1 MELSSAGGYEQVVR
15 EDHPSS
21 YWRLG
26 DGTTADAADAST
38 AGTSVGKN
46 RAGQSTLTVSGA
58 IAGDPNGAT
67 QFNASTFD
75 VASGLVSGSS
85 SIELWFKTA
94 NQGGLIMAMKPDA
107 SQFVPLAY
115 VGTDN
120 KLHAGF
126 WPMPQV
132 VSPATVTDNQWHHLV
147 ISSAST
153 SVTVFLDAVP
163 IGMQHGAPNML
174 EMTATYFGTSLET
187 GWPYSPGGWRPL
199 NGALDEIAIYP
210 GALSGVQ
217 VKTHFDAA
225 RIGVVDAQPHRIRV
239 DFQDK
244 AGTAALSLRQGTPG
258 ATAAL
263 ASSQLSPRYN
273 LVTRTIDPDGKV
285 TASQYGVPE
294 LGMKTADI
302 VDPAGLNLRTEYT
315 YEGASSANKAFRRQ
329 LTRKLPALVGTSVTP
344 TTYSYY
350 SQGTNPA
357 TADNPCTVPVEAI
370 PQGGAQWKSVG
381 VDPDGAGSQTGEVIE
396 SVYFGDGLVAATRRS
411 ANGTTDPWTCYTYDG
426 RGRPLTVSYPA
437 YGGAVARTVTYSYR
451 VDPDGAGPLSS
462 SVASVSVSDDSTGS
476 GISSPTVT
484 TTVDWLGRVVRYQDA
499 LGVVTTTTYDQA
511 NRPTTVTASNGYGTV
526 GYTYDAAGR
535 LATQTLG
542 GNVIA
547 QPTYNGSSGMMTSV
561 SYPSGA
567 NKAGNGTSGAFGFD
581 SRGRPNA
588 MTWTG
593 PSSTLLTSSAVTRS
607 AGGRIVD
614 QTIDGVDP
622 TPGTDAFTYDA
633 AGRLTIAGPSAPSG
647 GGSSPGLI
655 PPSGTRVKV
664 QHSGQCLDIR
674 NISSNN
680 GEYVD
685 QYGCYTSGALN
696 QVFDFLD
703 LDGTWFTMKPK
714 HSGMC
719 IGVPN
724 NTAGSFVQQQ
734 TCSGATTQKWKAV
747 AVGSGYQL
755 VNQSSNL
762 CVEVPGSSMA
772 YQTATKQNTCGT
784 STDTN
789 QIWQFVDPAT
799 HATVAFPSTGGGSSP
814 GLIPPS
820 GTRVKVQHS
829 GQCLD
834 IRNISSNNGEYVDQ
848 YGCFTSG
855 ALNQVFD
862 FVSSDGTWFTMKPK
876 HSGMCI
882 GVPNNTAGSFV
893 QQQTCSSG
901 AAQLWKAVGVGSG
914 YQLVNQSSNLCVEVP
929 GSSMAYQ
936 TATKQN
942 TCGTSTDTNQIW
954 QFVDPATHATVAFP
968 STGGGSDAQGYDF
981 TSNQSGSCAVSAS
994 SSGRNGNRVNHVV
1007 GSLSFGSCYDWADKL
1022 TSTTEPGFTG
1032 TIGYD
1037 SHGNATTIAGET
1049 HGYDATDRH
1058 LGTVKGSTTVTYRRD
1073 PLDRI
1078 IVRTE
1083 AVSGGATTTTRY
1095 GYVAGGDSGQMT
1107 LSSSNTLI
1115 ERTMVLPGGVIYTS
1129 RASGDVWS
1137 YPNIHGD
1144 VAATATSAGVKT
1156 GVTVAYGAFGNVAAG
1171 VLADNSDGNFDY
1183 GWHGQAQ
1190 RPVEHG
1196 VGLVSVIEMGARQY
1210 IPALGRFIEK
1220 DPVEGGVDNDY
1231 TYVNDPINQSDLT
1244 GLRGVKK
1251 HKKPR
1256 VGSSK
1261 KIWKK
1266 DEKAIAKAIGRP
1278 VKQVTDAIHDAK
1290 ADLNPSGRRKNPDVE
1305 INIEN
1310 GDIRVLGG
1318 NGDVIGNLNDYLRSA
1333 GYSAVDWAAIRNG
1346 AAAAASIGAVIWFA
1360 AKFASPLCGPAVAVC
1375 AVVL

>member
-1 MELSSAGGYEQVVR
+1 MR

-46 RAGQSTLTVSGA
+46 RAGQSTPTVSGA

-799 HATVAFPSTGGGSSP
+799 HATVAFPSTGGG
-814 GLIPPS
+814 
-820 GTRVKVQHS
+820 
-829 GQCLD
+829 
-834 IRNISSNNGEYVDQ
+834 
-848 YGCFTSG
+848 F
-855 ALNQVFD
+855 
-862 FVSSDGTWFTMKPK
+862 
-876 HSGMCI
+876 
-882 GVPNNTAGSFV
+882 
-893 QQQTCSSG
+893 
-901 AAQLWKAVGVGSG
+901 
-914 YQLVNQSSNLCVEVP
+914 
-929 GSSMAYQ
+929 
-936 TATKQN
+936 
-942 TCGTSTDTNQIW
+942 
-954 QFVDPATHATVAFP
+954 
-968 STGGGSDAQGYDF
+968 DAQGYDF
-981 TSNQSGSCAVSAS
+981 TSTQSGSCAVPAS
-994 SSGRNGNRVNHVV
+994 NSGRNGNRVNHVV

-1022 TSTTEPGFTG
+1022 TSTTEPGFAG

-1078 IVRTE
+1078 VVRTE

-1144 VAATATSAGVKT
+1144 VAATATSAGVRT
-1156 GVTVAYGAFGNVAAG
+1156 GVTVAYDAFGNVAAG

-1231 TYVNDPINQSDLT
+1231 TYVNDPINMTDLT
-1244 GLRGVKK
+1244 GTIGVPKWAKKIVKKSVKLARAARNAPASVVGFAVAKRGGGSCSVDRAELTIICTGVKRGAFN
-1251 HKKPR
+1251 PR
-1256 VGSSK
+1256 DAITYGNVIISKETLNSGQIRHEMAHVNQQAWMGDSFLQAYGIAEAAGWVYSKVSRSK
-1261 KIWKK
+1261 K
-1266 DEKAIAKAIGRP
+1266 
-1278 VKQVTDAIHDAK
+1278 
-1290 ADLNPSGRRKNPDVE
+1290 
-1305 INIEN
+1305 
-1310 GDIRVLGG
+1310 
-1318 NGDVIGNLNDYLRSA
+1318 SA
-1333 GYSAVDWAAIRNG
+1333 SCFNVFERNAGFNRDNYSSCRN
-1346 AAAAASIGAVIWFA
+1346 
-1360 AKFASPLCGPAVAVC
+1360 
-1375 AVVL
+1375 